1 MGNRGPEKLRQE
13 IHRNVMVWFFRKYNH
28 LYFKAHQT
36 IGEPFQLGGPLAH
49 PLAAAWST
57 LSVGSTCSRQALSK
71 LVEQMSLGSL
81 FQSLTTR
88 LAMSFH
94 LVLTEVYFAA
104 TCDGFLSVLC
114 LLCSLSLG
122 GKTAMRFLSAPTNV
136 VFPIYTDPVPLSSS
150 HPLHAWA
157 LWQSYWRDISLSL
170 GGLKLGLLFRHH
182 GMETLLAR
190 SLLPTRT
197 TMTFSS
203 DLLPLGSS
211 GWIANTSAG
220 FYSLTFWVALVNYF
234 HVSQSSILLQ
244 CLWREALLSTI
255 SIVPSKLVS
264 FVNWV
269 WLVFINHPGCGW
281 TATVPLLTL

>member
-1 MGNRGPEKLRQE
+1 MGNRGLEKLRQE

-36 IGEPFQLGGPLAH
+36 TGEPFRLGGPLAH
-49 PLAAAWST
+49 LLAASWST
-57 LSVGSTCSRQALSK
+57 LSVGSSCSRQALSK
-71 LVEQMSLGSL
+71 LVEQMFLGSL

-122 GKTAMRFLSAPTNV
+122 GKTATRFLSAPTNI
-136 VFPIYTDPVPLSSS
+136 VFPIYTDPSLIIFSSTACLGPLTVLLER
-150 HPLHAWA
+150 H
-157 LWQSYWRDISLSL
+157 QFVT
-170 GGLKLGLLFRHH
+170 GGLKLGLLFHH
-182 GMETLLAR
+182 HCVETLLAR

-211 GWIANTSAG
+211 GWIANPSAG
-220 FYSLTFWVALVNYF
+220 FYSLTFWVVLVNYF

-255 SIVPSKLVS
+255 SIVPSKLMS

-269 WLVFINHPGCGW
+269 WLFFIHHLGCGW